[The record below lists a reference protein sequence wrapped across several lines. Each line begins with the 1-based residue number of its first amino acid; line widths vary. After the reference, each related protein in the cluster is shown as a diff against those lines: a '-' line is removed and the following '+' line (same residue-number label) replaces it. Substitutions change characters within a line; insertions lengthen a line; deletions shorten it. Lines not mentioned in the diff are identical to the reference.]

1 MKENKKKGFTLIE
14 IIIAIFIIG
23 LIITLAN
30 FSINK
35 IKETGRDIKRI
46 DNIKQIQLALEMYR
60 RDVGSYP
67 ETLTFG
73 GRLINPNDSNI
84 IYLNEI
90 PTNLPYKNNNN
101 CSNEEF
107 VYSIEDNFYLIDFC
121 LESPTENYALGNNC
135 AKTEGIY
142 DGRCSESFECGL
154 SISHEGQNYNTIAIG
169 NQCWFK
175 ENLRYLPEVH
185 NNTEFTSQ
193 GNNELP
199 GYGVYGYNG
208 NILPEAKAYE
218 YLGENMYE
226 NYGVLYNWYAVDQIN
241 ICPSGWHI
249 PSDSEWTVL
258 TSWLIS
264 NGGILL
270 GQEGTALKSSP
281 TDSVPWEGNNS
292 FNFTA
297 LPGGYRDGRDGF
309 FGALGNEADF
319 WSSSPGINSDN
330 SILFYLLSL
339 NNGVLHADF
348 RKIHGA
354 SVRCLKD

>member
-60 RDVGSYP
+60 RDIGSYP

-73 GRLINPNDSNI
+73 GRLINPSDSNI

-107 VYSIEDNFYLIDFC
+107 IYSIEDNFYLIDFC

-142 DGRCSESFECGL
+142 DGRCSFFCGESDIYYAEK
-154 SISHEGQNYNTIAIG
+154 YYPTIKIG
-169 NQCWFK
+169 NQCWLQK
-175 ENLRYLPEVH
+175 NLDIGTMILGTNNPSDNGEIEKYCQNDDENNCNIYGGLY
-185 NNTEFTSQ
+185 Q
-193 GNNELP
+193 WNE
-199 GYGVYGYNG
+199 
-208 NILPEAKAYE
+208 AME
-218 YLGENMYE
+218 YSNAESSRG
-226 NYGVLYNWYAVDQIN
+226 
-241 ICPSGWHI
+241 ICPPNWHI
-249 PSDSEWTVL
+249 PSKTELNELILYLGGTDIAGGKMKEVGNDHWL
-258 TSWLIS
+258 TPNEFNS
-264 NGGILL
+264 NNESL
-270 GQEGTALKSSP
+270 
-281 TDSVPWEGNNS
+281 
-292 FNFTA
+292 FTA
-297 LPGGYRDGRDGF
+297 LPAGYRYTGPTFGGF
-309 FGALGNEADF
+309 LSDNYI
-319 WSSSPGINSDN
+319 WSSSENDFSNASYMALAGGNENAPIYANTKLFGF
-330 SILFYLLSL
+330 SI
-339 NNGVLHADF
+339 
-348 RKIHGA
+348 
-354 SVRCLKD
+354 RCLKD